1 VLALA
6 ACGPSQPAREAPVAK
21 VEAESKAQIA
31 KAESASKELVA
42 KAESASKELVAKAE
56 GQAKALLAKAEAEAA
71 EPTKEA
77 SSLEAQLPGLEAKVD
92 KLRGPADKARP
103 RVDQLTAAKDA
114 CETKVATQ
122 AERAGAQLEASKS
135 ACSDQASQTRA
146 RCEDDCS
153 AVATSCR
160 KANRDRPNAHEQC
173 NETNENCQR
182 RCGANAERACA
193 AYENASVPENR
204 SCDGVA
210 AQLAKASEPIAEY
223 NAAVAELANTKS
235 RAPAARQRAAN
246 ALSRATEAGQKL
258 VREATEAG
266 QKLVRGATEAGQK
279 LAHWGAL
286 PAETCRGGRFVVLEK
301 GAPGDD
307 GTGLVV
313 DATTGLVWARKSA
326 SGKNHADAESYCKG
340 RGMRLPT
347 KSEALAITP
356 RNECGWPADWYT
368 WTSTEA
374 AGPGR
379 WWDVISV
386 GGAVD
391 FGGDFVIVSLCVR

>member
-1 VLALA
+1 MLALA

-21 VEAESKAQIA
+21 VEAESKAPVA

-42 KAESASKELVAKAE
+42 KAEAASKELVAKAE

-135 ACSDQASQTRA
+135 ACGRQASQTRA

-153 AVATSCR
+153 VAASSCWS
-160 KANRDRPNAHEQC
+160 ANRNRPNAQQQC
-173 NETNENCQR
+173 NETEESCQG

-204 SCDGVA
+204 SCDAVA

-223 NAAVAELANTKS
+223 NAAVAELAI
-235 RAPAARQRAAN
+235 
-246 ALSRATEAGQKL
+246 
-258 VREATEAG
+258 VREATP
-266 QKLVRGATEAGQK
+266 T
-279 LAHWGAL
+279 
-286 PAETCRGGRFVVLEK
+286 TCPGGRFTVLGK
-301 GAPGDD
+301 GASGDD

-313 DATTGLVWARKSA
+313 DATTGLVWARKRSD
-326 SGKNHADAESYCKG
+326 GKNHADAESYCKG

-356 RNECGWPADWYT
+356 RNECGWPESWET
-368 WTSTEA
+368 WTSTK
-374 AGPGR
+374 AGPSR
-379 WWDVISV
+379 WWFVYIDGDTYYFDGDTYYFD
-386 GGAVD
+386 GGYYY
-391 FGGDFVIVSLCVR
+391 GTLCVR